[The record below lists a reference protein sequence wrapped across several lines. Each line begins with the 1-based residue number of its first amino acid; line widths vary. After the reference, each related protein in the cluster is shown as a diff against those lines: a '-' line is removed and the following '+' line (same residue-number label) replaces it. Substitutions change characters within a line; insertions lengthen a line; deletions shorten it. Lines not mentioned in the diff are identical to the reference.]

1 MWRACIAPPQK
12 PPSYS
17 VSNSYAKTNII
28 RRTVSIGIITREIE
42 LNSHIIS
49 PCRCEYLK
57 TFVSKQTLFI
67 VSKHS
72 SKKIYN
78 WILFEK
84 RKMYLLYTRNI
95 LFITALTKKKTQLLL
110 LKMWFSR
117 TRCFSLRKYL
127 NKQTVKGYEF
137 MIQLKRIVRNK
148 WNTVRIGNE

>member
-1 MWRACIAPPQK
+1 MFEINEHRKNRKRTNLRFKATNVFRPIIEHSNMMWRACIAPPQK

-72 SKKIYN
+72 CQKQILVKRYT
-78 WILFEK
+78 LFEK
-84 RKMYLLYTRNI
+84 AVFVICPLSSFFL
-95 LFITALTKKKTQLLL
+95 KKHT
-110 LKMWFSR
+110 SR
-117 TRCFSLRKYL
+117 TWKYL
-127 NKQTVKGYEF
+127 NRQIIKGY
-137 MIQLKRIVRNK
+137 VN
-148 WNTVRIGNE
+148 

>member
-1 MWRACIAPPQK
+1 MFEINEHRKNRKRTNLRFKATNVFRPTIEHSNSLRRACIAPPQK

-84 RKMYLLYTRNI
+84 AVFVICPLSN
-95 LFITALTKKKTQLLL
+95 
-110 LKMWFSR
+110 SR
-117 TRCFSLRKYL
+117 SY
-127 NKQTVKGYEF
+127 
-137 MIQLKRIVRNK
+137 RIVVNIFK
-148 WNTVRIGNE
+148 NLYNSTSSINYAL

>member
-1 MWRACIAPPQK
+1 MFEINEHRKNRKRTNLRFKATNVFRQIIEHSNMMWRACIAPPQK

-67 VSKHS
+67 DSIAKNKYSWKDIHCL
-72 SKKIYN
+72 KKRYSLYAPSL
-78 WILFEK
+78 LFF
-84 RKMYLLYTRNI
+84 L
-95 LFITALTKKKTQLLL
+95 KKTH
-110 LKMWFSR
+110 FSNVKV
-117 TRCFSLRKYL
+117 SQ
-127 NKQTVKGYEF
+127 QTDH
-137 MIQLKRIVRNK
+137 
-148 WNTVRIGNE
+148 